1 MMLVQPISR
10 RNQRSR
16 VNTLDQ
22 VVNLII
28 KPGPKKKKN
37 KKKKY
42 SGPAKA
48 TSVTPETIC
57 QSLDTQSS
65 NVVLVENQH
74 AAEVKTILRDEVE
87 TAVCATTEAAGA
99 VSEVVEIV
107 EPAKDDDEAQEAED
121 HAVAGTRISITSVGP
136 KNEGQNLHKV
146 VEKLVRQVVFPLRRP
161 ERLKLVQGL
170 SRLLPLSDAPGA
182 STTSTTCTASTTTG
196 RRSASRT
203 RAAGRAGRRATSAS
217 RSRRTRSG

>member
-1 MMLVQPISR
+1 MVLVQPISR

-22 VVNLII
+22 VVNSII

-37 KKKKY
+37 KKKKD
-42 SGPAKA
+42 SGLAKA

-107 EPAKDDDEAQEAED
+107 EPTKDDDEAQEAED
-121 HAVAGTRISITSVGP
+121 HAVAGTRTSITSVGP
-136 KNEGQNLHKV
+136 KNEDKKLHKV
-146 VEKLVRQVVFPLRRP
+146 VEKLVRQFVFALRRP

-170 SRLLPLSDAPGA
+170 SRLPPPSL
-182 STTSTTCTASTTTG
+182 
-196 RRSASRT
+196 
-203 RAAGRAGRRATSAS
+203 
-217 RSRRTRSG
+217 

>member
-1 MMLVQPISR
+1 MMLFPPISR

-22 VVNLII
+22 VVNSII

-37 KKKKY
+37 KKNKD

-74 AAEVKTILRDEVE
+74 AAEVKTSLRDEVE

-99 VSEVVEIV
+99 VI
-107 EPAKDDDEAQEAED
+107 EPTKDGDEAQEAED
-121 HAVAGTRISITSVGP
+121 HAVVGTRTTITSLDP
-136 KNEGQNLHKV
+136 NNERQKLHKM
-146 VEKLVRQVVFPLRRP
+146 VEKLVRQFVFPLHRSD
-161 ERLKLVQGL
+161 RLKFVQGL
-170 SRLLPLSDAPGA
+170 SSPPPSL
-182 STTSTTCTASTTTG
+182 
-196 RRSASRT
+196 
-203 RAAGRAGRRATSAS
+203 
-217 RSRRTRSG
+217 

>member
-22 VVNLII
+22 VVNSII

-37 KKKKY
+37 KKNKD

-74 AAEVKTILRDEVE
+74 AAEVNPILRDEVE

-107 EPAKDDDEAQEAED
+107 EPTKDDDEAQEAED
-121 HAVAGTRISITSVGP
+121 HAVAGTRTSMTLVAVGP
-136 KNEGQNLHKV
+136 KHEGQNLHKV

-170 SRLLPLSDAPGA
+170 SCLSPPLPPPSLSVCGLR
-182 STTSTTCTASTTTG
+182 C
-196 RRSASRT
+196 RSCSNMSVCLSLCLPRCSPCIYI
-203 RAAGRAGRRATSAS
+203 RYFDSKGQ
-217 RSRRTRSG
+217 